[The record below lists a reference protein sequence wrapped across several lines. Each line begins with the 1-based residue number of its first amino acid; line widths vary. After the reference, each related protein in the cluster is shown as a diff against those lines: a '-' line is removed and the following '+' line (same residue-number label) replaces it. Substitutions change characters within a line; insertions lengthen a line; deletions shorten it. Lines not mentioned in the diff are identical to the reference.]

1 MTTDQSPTNRDYS
14 TISPSAKSVLL
25 LKGYTD
31 IPYARAVAE
40 LISLP
45 ETFQPDFNKKDFT
58 FWARVLHFD
67 IRYRS
72 INQLLAGLEMKNVLE
87 LSSGFSFRGLVAV
100 QDSDVHY
107 IDTDLPGIIT
117 TKKELTEQLRDKNDA
132 PKGKLE
138 ILPVNALDEAQ
149 VKEVISHFEPGAVA
163 IVNEGLLMYLE
174 TEEKQKLCGIIR
186 DVLKERGGYWIT
198 ADIYKKTVHSAI
210 DVQIDDKLQGFF
222 EQHRVEEKMF
232 DSMEAAEAFFKSEGF
247 VIDMEAE
254 PEYAKSGALQHVLA
268 STTEEQMANM
278 GKMGKIHATW
288 RLKLAE

>member
-1 MTTDQSPTNRDYS
+1 MNTEQTPTNRDYS

-45 ETFQPDFNKKDFT
+45 EAFQPDFDKKDFT

-117 TKKELTEQLRDKNDA
+117 AKKELTEQLRDKNA
-132 PKGKLE
+132 IPKGKLE

-149 VKEVISHFEPGAVA
+149 VKEVIDHFEPGAVA

-174 TEEKQKLCGIIR
+174 TEEKRMLCGIIR
-186 DVLKERGGYWIT
+186 DILKERGGYWIT

-210 DVQIDDKLQGFF
+210 DVQIDDKLQDFF
-222 EQHRVEEKMF
+222 AKHRVEEKMF
-232 DSMEAAEAFFKSEGF
+232 DSFEAAEAFFKSEGF
-247 VIDMEAE
+247 VIDKEAE
-254 PEYAKSGALQHVLA
+254 PEYAQSGALQHVLA
-268 STTEEQMANM
+268 SAEEEQLANM